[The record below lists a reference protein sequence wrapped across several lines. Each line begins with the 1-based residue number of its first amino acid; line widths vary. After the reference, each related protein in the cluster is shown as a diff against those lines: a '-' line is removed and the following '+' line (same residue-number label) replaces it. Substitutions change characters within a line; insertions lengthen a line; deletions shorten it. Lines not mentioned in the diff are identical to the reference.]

1 MVLRELDYLALE
13 AAQDENTLNCFIEQQ
28 ETFILSSAS
37 KVTGHFIT
45 KSDDEWSIALEAFVQ
60 AVKNYDLKRGS
71 FFNFA
76 KMVIQRR
83 LIDYIRQQKK
93 YKNEISVNPILFDSD
108 LEEDD
113 NENDHI
119 RYAVSKKSLESHNR
133 ENLAF
138 EINAVNEMLKEYG
151 FTFFDLIKYSPKAA
165 KTKTACGKVIAF
177 CLGDPNVTHVLE
189 NTKLLPVKILENNTK
204 VPRKIIERHRKYII
218 AAIVILSGEY
228 QELAEY
234 LRTIREEMIR

>member
-1 MVLRELDYLALE
+1 ME

-28 ETFILSSAS
+28 ETFILSTAS

-45 KSDDEWSIALEAFVQ
+45 KSDDEWSIALGAFVQ
-60 AVKNYDLKRGS
+60 AVMDYDLKRGS

-76 KMVIQRR
+76 KMVLQRR

-93 YKNEISVNPILFDSD
+93 YKNEITVNPNLFDSD
-108 LEEDD
+108 SNEDD
-113 NENDHI
+113 KENDHI
-119 RYAVSKKSLESHNR
+119 RYAVSKKSLESHKH
-133 ENLAF
+133 ESLAF
-138 EINAVNEMLKEYG
+138 EINTVNDILKEYG

-177 CLGDPNVTHVLE
+177 SLGDPMVTHALE
-189 NTKLLPVKILENNTK
+189 KTKLLPVKIIENNTK

-228 QELAEY
+228 QGLAEY
-234 LRTIREEMIR
+234 LRTIREEMKR

>member
-1 MVLRELDYLALE
+1 ME
-13 AAQDENTLNCFIEQQ
+13 AAQDEKTLNRFIEQQ
-28 ETFILSSAS
+28 ETVILSTAS

-45 KSDDEWSIALEAFVQ
+45 KSDDEWSIALSAFVQ
-60 AVKNYDLKRGS
+60 AVKDYDLKRGS
-71 FFNFA
+71 FFSFA

-93 YKNEISVNPILFDSD
+93 YKQEITVNPVLFDSD
-108 LEEDD
+108 EDE

-119 RYAVSKKSLESHNR
+119 RYAVSKKSLESHKQ
-133 ENLAF
+133 ESLAF
-138 EINAVNEMLKEYG
+138 EINAVNEVLKEYG

-177 CLGDPNVTHVLE
+177 CLKDPMVTHVLE
-189 NTKLLPVKILENNTK
+189 NTKLLPVKILENNTN

-228 QELAEY
+228 LELAEY
-234 LRTIREEMIR
+234 LRTIREEMKR

>member
-1 MVLRELDYLALE
+1 ME
-13 AAQDENTLNCFIEQQ
+13 AAQDETTLNRFIEQQ
-28 ETFILSSAS
+28 EAVILSTAS

-45 KSDDEWSIALEAFVQ
+45 KSDDEWSIALSAFVQ
-60 AVKNYDLKRGS
+60 AVKDYDLKRGS
-71 FFNFA
+71 FFSFA

-93 YKNEISVNPILFDSD
+93 YKQEITVNPVLFDSD
-108 LEEDD
+108 SDEDD

-119 RYAVSKKSLESHNR
+119 RYAVSKKSLESHKQ
-133 ENLAF
+133 ESLAF
-138 EINAVNEMLKEYG
+138 EINAVNEILKEYG
-151 FTFFDLIKYSPKAA
+151 FTFFDLIKYSPKAV

-177 CLGDPNVTHVLE
+177 CLEDSMVTHVLK

-228 QELAEY
+228 LELAEY
-234 LRTIREEMIR
+234 LRTIREEMKR

>member
-1 MVLRELDYLALE
+1 ME
-13 AAQDENTLNCFIEQQ
+13 AAQDEITLNCFIEQQ
-28 ETFILSSAS
+28 ETFILSTAS

-45 KSDDEWSIALEAFVQ
+45 KSDDEWSIALGAFVQ
-60 AVKNYDLKRGS
+60 AVKEYDLKRGS

-76 KMVIQRR
+76 KMVLQRR

-93 YKNEISVNPILFDSD
+93 YKYEITVNPNLFDSD
-108 LEEDD
+108 SNEDD
-113 NENDHI
+113 KENDHI
-119 RYAVSKKSLESHNR
+119 RYAVSKKSLESHKQ
-133 ENLAF
+133 ESLAF
-138 EINAVNEMLKEYG
+138 EINTVNDILKEYG

-165 KTKTACGKVIAF
+165 KTKTACGKVIAY
-177 CLGDPNVTHVLE
+177 CLGDPVVTHVLE

-234 LRTIREEMIR
+234 LRTIREEMKR